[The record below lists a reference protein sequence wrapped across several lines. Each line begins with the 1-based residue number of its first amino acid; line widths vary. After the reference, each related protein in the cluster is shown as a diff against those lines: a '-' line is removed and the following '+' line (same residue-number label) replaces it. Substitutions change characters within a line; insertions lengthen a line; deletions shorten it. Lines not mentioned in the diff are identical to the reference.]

1 MTGVGNDAG
10 DVLGVDDSVGVAG
23 SVGDVGVGVVAAVG
37 VAVVEVLFSKATDAL
52 SKWTEEDK
60 FPFSKSRLPDSEG
73 GRGRGR
79 GR

>member
-1 MTGVGNDAG
+1 MTGDGNDAD
-10 DVLGVDDSVGVAG
+10 DVLGVDDGVGVAG
-23 SVGDVGVGVVAAVG
+23 GVGDVGVVVAVG

-79 GR
+79 ER